1 MSQKFPV
8 YWKILKM
15 KDFKRTWE
23 LVFDLYRIIVWNI
36 SISKAFHEIPRF
48 SHSCY
53 EKVHLSQHFSL
64 TGREVQKFTMKR
76 SYEEESTG
84 KFHCVTISHHHVK
97 WPVPQISSENRQTAW
112 LIYQLVHPVLSMDH
126 GEGQVGQILQ
136 VANFWF
142 IFFYFAVILT

>member
-1 MSQKFPV
+1 MKFPDFHTPV
-8 YWKILKM
+8 M
-15 KDFKRTWE
+15 KKSIWA
-23 LVFDLYRIIVWNI
+23 NI
-36 SISKAFHEIPRF
+36 SLWLEGRSK
-48 SHSCY
+48 
-53 EKVHLSQHFSL
+53 SL
-64 TGREVQKFTMKR
+64 PWKDLMRKNQQE
-76 SYEEESTG
+76 